1 MTVRV
6 TPKGTRG
13 TGFPRLMRGLMRL
26 GAGWMVRRYRSRGT
40 ALRINGQ
47 PLLLVTTVGARS
59 GARRQVLLSRFPDG
73 EATTSWIVTATAG
86 GSAVHPAW
94 FLNMAR
100 NPDNVWVETDGREI
114 RVRPESLEGAER
126 DAAWERIVSR
136 APSFGSYPRVTDRLI
151 PVVRLSA
158 IE

>member
-1 MTVRV
+1 MSVRV
-6 TPKGTRG
+6 TPRGTRG
-13 TGFPRLMRGLMRL
+13 TGFPRLARAAMRL
-26 GAGWMVRRYRSRGT
+26 GAGWMVRRYRSKGT
-40 ALRINGQ
+40 AMRINGQ

-73 EATTSWIVTATAG
+73 ESATSWIVTGTAG
-86 GSAVHPAW
+86 GSAAHPAW

-100 NPDNVWVETDGREI
+100 NPDKVWVELDVREI
-114 RVRPESLEGAER
+114 QVRPESLEGADR
-126 DAAWERIVSR
+126 DAAWERIVSL
-136 APSFGSYPRVTDRLI
+136 APSFGRYPRATDRLI